1 MKKTIIAAF
10 AFVLMTAGATMA
22 QRVYSAPFDNRG
34 PRGGAYY
41 DRDQV
46 QDELKIDRLDAL
58 VGLSR
63 KQQRELHRIEDRYD
77 QQIARTRMTPEGYR
91 RFNEQKRVEFLSVLT
106 SSQRERLF
114 ALQQNNRRNN
124 AYGYD
129 RRDRR
134 GY

>member
-10 AFVLMTAGATMA
+10 AFVLMTTSATMA

-34 PRGGAYY
+34 PRGGSYAY
-41 DRDQV
+41 DRDQF
-46 QDELKIDRLDAL
+46 QDEMKIERLNAL

-63 KQQRELHRIEDRYD
+63 KQERELHRIEDRYD
-77 QQIARTRMTPEGYR
+77 QQMARTRMTPEGYR
-91 RFNEQKRVEFLSVLT
+91 RFNEQKRTEFLSVLT
-106 SSQRERLF
+106 RSQRERLF

-124 AYGYD
+124 AYSYG
-129 RRDRR
+129 RR